1 MHFDHTCDKVY
12 DMSDRTA
19 SVLATFRQLNL
30 LGVPKTRIAQELGI
44 SRQTL
49 EYHIKKEKARAA
61 TTDTG
66 TTNAHEDESEVA

>member
-1 MHFDHTCDKVY
+1 
-12 DMSDRTA
+12 MSDRTT

-49 EYHIKKEKARAA
+49 EYHIKKGKARG
-61 TTDTG
+61 TDMPTG
-66 TTNAHEDESEVA
+66 TTVTTEDASEVA